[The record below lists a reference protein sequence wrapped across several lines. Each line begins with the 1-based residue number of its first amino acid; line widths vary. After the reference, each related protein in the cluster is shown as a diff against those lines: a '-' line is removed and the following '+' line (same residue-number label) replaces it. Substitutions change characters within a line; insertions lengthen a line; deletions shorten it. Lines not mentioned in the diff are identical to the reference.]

1 MAAGIPVLEPAALCA
16 AGRKHEPYRE
26 MLQNILRAVLYAETE
41 QEFDFFV
48 ADFYNIRMVKPPVF
62 WKNLQPFG

>member
-1 MAAGIPVLEPAALCA
+1 
-16 AGRKHEPYRE
+16 

-48 ADFYNIRMVKPPVF
+48 ADFYNIRMVKPPEHLLFRIVEAF
-62 WKNLQPFG
+62 PQRPAQIGVECD